1 MKFLFLIALF
11 QAVAIS
17 ASARTWYVEKDGS
30 GDFTVIQDALD
41 AAASGDTLR
50 IGPGRFVDFREYE
63 TNGGLQ
69 GIIAMIQV
77 PEITFLGAGADQT
90 IIGPSEYTWDGEE
103 PIPRGV
109 VCIAQTPPGGLE
121 LSGLSFENMVSGVYV
136 ENAVGLTVEDCRF
149 AGGSKGVRSFEDV
162 VVQRCEFSDLRFG
175 VLVDGPADSAI
186 VEDCAFSACRQSVQF
201 QWMNNC
207 FVRRCQM
214 TVPEGSPSAGVGF
227 SGAGGGVYDC
237 QIMGIEFS
245 ITITSSLNV
254 ELKGNH
260 IVSPGICID
269 SDSELFVAED
279 NVLQSTGS
287 VATIILYTRG
297 LPHTIRNNHILR
309 GTGLAV
315 RVPFHHGDPGYVLDM
330 SGNWWGT
337 TERDSIAA
345 WIHDGNDVI
354 FPPLECRVDFEPFS
368 SVPLPTERE
377 SLGGFRSLFR

>member
-162 VVQRCEFSDLRFG
+162 VVQRCEFSDLRLG
-175 VLVDGPADSAI
+175 VLVDGPADSAN
-186 VEDCAFSACRQSVQF
+186 VEDCVLSNCGTSIQF

-214 TVPEGSPSAGVGF
+214 AVPDGRTTAGVGF
-227 SGAGGGVYDC
+227 VGSGGGVYDC
-237 QIMGIEFS
+237 TIVGVEFA
-245 ITITSSLNV
+245 IAFADNYNV
-254 ELKGNH
+254 ILKGNH
-260 IVSPGICID
+260 VVSPGFCI
-269 SDSELFVAED
+269 SSNSEFFVAEN
-279 NVLQSTGS
+279 NVFQSTGP
-287 VATIILYTRG
+287 VATIDLYTRG

-315 RVPFHHGDPGYVLDM
+315 RVVGHHGDPGYVLDM
-330 SGNWWGT
+330 SDNWWGT
-337 TERDSIAA
+337 TERDSIAS
-345 WIHDGNDVI
+345 WIRDGEDVV